1 MLLRCCLN
9 PLTPSC
15 RKDSALEDDRKRRS
29 EGRRER
35 GRLCTAAA
43 AGEGGNVICR
53 GQKGQEGDFNS
64 LPVSAAGMTNLQSI
78 LCGIHPPPPN
88 LLPSSSSLSFSPYSD
103 DLGDPMNHRHRR
115 TLARPSCVSGR
126 YSSVSCRCW
135 LLTRRSR
142 RGSGSCTLRLGYV
155 GLLRLVRAEELV

>member
-1 MLLRCCLN
+1 MLLRCRLN

-15 RKDSALEDDRKRRS
+15 RKDSALEDDRKRQS

-64 LPVSAAGMTNLQSI
+64 LPVSAAGMTNLRSL
-78 LCGIHPPPPN
+78 LCGIHPPQ
-88 LLPSSSSLSFSPYSD
+88 PSSSSLSFSPYSD
-103 DLGDPMNHRHRR
+103 DLINHRHRR
-115 TLARPSCVSGR
+115 TLARPSCVGDGHSGVR
-126 YSSVSCRCW
+126 CRCW

-155 GLLRLVRAEELV
+155 GLLRSVRAEESV

>member
-15 RKDSALEDDRKRRS
+15 RKDSALEDDRKRQS

-64 LPVSAAGMTNLQSI
+64 LPVSAAGMTNLRSL
-78 LCGIHPPPPN
+78 LCGIQPPN
-88 LLPSSSSLSFSPYSD
+88 LLPSPSSLSFPPYSD
-103 DLGDPMNHRHRR
+103 GRGDLINHRHRP

-126 YSSVSCRCW
+126 YSSVRCRCW

-155 GLLRLVRAEELV
+155 GLLRSVRAEELV